1 MEVDVTERPDGVR
14 FSVRVTP
21 RASRNEIAG
30 SQEGVLRV
38 RLCAPPVE
46 GAANKAL
53 VALLSDALRVP
64 RRDIEI
70 VAGHSGRQKVIDVEG
85 LSAQEAGAL
94 LEGKEPTP

>member
-1 MEVDVTERPDGVR
+1 MEIKVSERRDGVR

-38 RLCAPPVE
+38 RLCASPVE

-53 VALLSDALRVP
+53 IALLAGVLRVP
-64 RRDIEI
+64 KRDIEI
-70 VAGHSGRQKVIDVEG
+70 VGGHTSRQKVVHVDGI
-85 LSAQEAGAL
+85 SPREAGTR
-94 LEGKEPTP
+94 LEGKAPMR

>member
-1 MEVDVTERPDGVR
+1 MVDISERQGGVR
-14 FSVRVTP
+14 FTVRVTP

-70 VAGHSGRQKVIDVEG
+70 VGGHSGRQKVLHVEG
-85 LSAQEAGAL
+85 LSAQEAGARL
-94 LEGKEPTP
+94 AGEGRLP

>member
-1 MEVDVTERPDGVR
+1 MVDVSERRDGVR
-14 FSVRVTP
+14 FTVRVTP

-53 VALLSDALRVP
+53 VELLSDTLRVP

-70 VAGHSGRQKVIDVEG
+70 ATGHASRHKVVHVQG
-85 LSAQEAGAL
+85 LSAQDARAL
-94 LEGKEPTP
+94 LEGSGATQ